1 MATQK
6 TITLY
11 SFNELSKEVQ
21 AKLIKDYRNDESFL
35 DFDFAERHEL
45 REIENEAEVMGIQDF
60 DFRYSGFW
68 SQGDG
73 ASFTGT
79 LTKELVVEIL
89 ERESSS
95 TFLHSAKD
103 WAKLYG
109 NNIEVNI
116 VRHSSMYVHEN
127 TVSCEFEYDT
137 DELEI
142 SREDYERIT
151 GYLNNWKNNLCY
163 KFYKQLRESYEDLIS
178 DENIADRLSELEE
191 AFLSNGKI
199 LSSSVFDEDEVEED
213 YPVPYGSERNYYI

>member
-6 TITLY
+6 TVTLY

-21 AKLIKDYRNDESFL
+21 AKLIKDYRDDESFL
-35 DFDFAERHEL
+35 DFDFAERHIL
-45 REIENEAEVMGIQDF
+45 RDIENEAEVMGIQDF

-79 LTKELVVEIL
+79 LTKELAVEIL

-116 VRHSSMYVHEN
+116 VRHSSMYVHAH

-163 KFYKQLRESYEDLIS
+163 KFYNRLLESYEALIS
-178 DENIADRLSELEE
+178 DENIAERLSELEE
-191 AFLSNGKI
+191 VFLSNGKI
-199 LSSSVFDEDEVEED
+199 LSTSVFDEEEEED

>member
-11 SFNELSKEVQ
+11 SFSELSKEVQ
-21 AKLIKDYRNDESFL
+21 SKLIKEYSNDESFL
-35 DFDFAERHEL
+35 DFDFAERHTL

-151 GYLNNWKNNLCY
+151 GYLNNWKNNLCHKLY
-163 KFYKQLRESYEDLIS
+163 RRLLESYEELIS
-178 DENIADRLSELEE
+178 DENITERLSELEE
-191 AFLSNGKI
+191 VFLSNGKI
-199 LSSSVFDEDEVEED
+199 LSTNVFDEEEEED